1 MRRSLLLAVCTLV
14 FVAFAASSA
23 PVSPV
28 EAVFQS
34 SPTTPI
40 VIAQSTQY
48 GVFLASQAT
57 GSISFCANSTF
68 IPQPSG
74 GTAPAGACKALGTI
88 PPSAGS
94 NNSLSMIVGGISVF
108 VFNNQTG
115 KTMQCAGSGVGS
127 GATIN
132 PIASCKAL

>member
-1 MRRSLLLAVCTLV
+1 MNTRNLKGENTITVRTHAVELVTFSQTERKFRMRRSLLLAVCTLV
-14 FVAFAASSA
+14 FVVFAASSA
-23 PVSPV
+23 PISPV

-74 GTAPAGACKALGTI
+74 G
-88 PPSAGS
+88 
-94 NNSLSMIVGGISVF
+94 
-108 VFNNQTG
+108 
-115 KTMQCAGSGVGS
+115 
-127 GATIN
+127 
-132 PIASCKAL
+132 